1 MEGGVDWR
9 RAGGVGALVLAAGFG
24 GWLASVTPMPVPW
37 FTGGLLAAALWS
49 AWRREVRAESA
60 LRDAGFL
67 LIGYAV
73 GRSFVREF
81 ADGADPRVVVAGVAV
96 AALTWAVVR
105 AVLGRAALGWSGATR
120 GFAAVPGSM
129 SVVLAVAADAGRCE
143 PERVALVHLLR
154 LGLLCLVLPLLALGA
169 EVPTVVVAAKLSLGE
184 VGLMVALLSVSLL
197 VARAARR
204 VGVPAPALL
213 SAVAVVAGAEMALH
227 DLPAPPGGI
236 RAVSAVLIAAYLG
249 PTFRRA
255 AEVLEWRDGTPAV
268 LAALAALV
276 TGAVGAGL
284 LWAVVGGSWRTLVLG
299 MAPGGLEVAV
309 LTAASSDAETGT
321 VVLLQLLRYG
331 VALGILAWIGRTRA

>member
-1 MEGGVDWR
+1 M
-9 RAGGVGALVLAAGFG
+9 AALVLAAAVG
-24 GWLASVTPMPVPW
+24 GWLASMTFMPVPW

-49 AWRREVRAESA
+49 AWRRDVRAESA

-81 ADGADPRVVVAGVAV
+81 ANGADVVVIAVGAAV
-96 AALTWAVVR
+96 AFLTWAAVR
-105 AVLGRAALGWSGATR
+105 VVLGRAAREWGETTR
-120 GFAAVPGSM
+120 QFAAVPGSM

-154 LGLLCLVLPLLALGA
+154 LGMLCLVLPLLALGA
-169 EVPTVVVAAKLSLGE
+169 EIPEPAEATEWLPGE
-184 VGLMVALLSVSLL
+184 MGLVVALLAVSLL
-197 VARAARR
+197 VARVARR

-213 SAVAVVAGAEMALH
+213 SAVAVVAGAELVLH

-268 LAALAALV
+268 LAAAAALLM
-276 TGAVGAGL
+276 GALGAGL

-309 LTAASSDAETGT
+309 LTAAASGEETGT

-331 VALGILAWIGRTRA
+331 VALGILAWIGKKRA